1 MLSLRTW
8 TLDLVNELLARD
20 LARSHFIHTAKDTL
34 ETAAA
39 KLLGVSL
46 DLALSE
52 QLLSKLPEHLAE
64 LEVLGLSRDG
74 VASESEG
81 LANDG
86 GEVEGGVS
94 AQRLDEVVVVRRAD
108 SDDLETRQ
116 LGVLDG
122 EGTSG
127 GRSTVDEDGEGLLSR
142 LGGKGKLQ
150 ALVKTWIESSDTNT
164 ESGSILGRQRV
175 GDLHRNIT
183 LGKCI
188 LGKAAVLLVGRVD
201 TVGEASNAVALRE
214 LLLYC

>member
-86 GEVEGGVS
+86 VAQSALVDNVLAGGLGREKVRDDTALARDGVGADVGGAALGDTVEDVL
-94 AQRLDEVVVVRRAD
+94 QVV
-108 SDDLETRQ
+108 
-116 LGVLDG
+116 LGVLTD
-122 EGTSG
+122 
-127 GRSTVDEDGEGLLSR
+127 
-142 LGGKGKLQ
+142 LG
-150 ALVKTWIESSDTNT
+150 
-164 ESGSILGRQRV
+164 
-175 GDLHRNIT
+175 
-183 LGKCI
+183 
-188 LGKAAVLLVGRVD
+188 
-201 TVGEASNAVALRE
+201 
-214 LLLYC
+214 